1 MEQNELMHYGVLG
14 MRWGV
19 RRYQNSNGSYTQAG
33 LQRYRKAESQYKEAH
48 KNRVKAANDHNIATY
63 RGKID
68 TTASRKEQRRQH
80 RALRKESYNNYRIAR
95 KDEKDAK
102 LALDRSYHQLKND
115 AKADR
120 GAERY
125 RNGQTITGRSSTT
138 NALASTGSLL
148 LTGSAYLKMAGND
161 KYVAPM
167 VTAGAALMGGA
178 FIKGALDSHGDR
190 QLRAYYGHE
199 SQKALDK
206 KILGIGTDSDR
217 KPMDEKIHKSH
228 SIGHVPTAEER
239 RKHNHNYNI

>member
-48 KNRVKAANDHNIATY
+48 KKRVKAANDHNIATY

-125 RNGQTITGRSSTT
+125 RRGETIDGRKAAVRSVG
-138 NALASTGSLL
+138 ALG
-148 LTGSAYLKMAGND
+148 
-161 KYVAPM
+161 VALG
-167 VTAGAALMGGA
+167 TGGA
-178 FIKGALDSHGDR
+178 FIDAVTGPGHSKTAIALETMGASLIGSSWLGELGIMKGNAEM
-190 QLRAYYGHE
+190 RAYYGHE

-206 KILGIGTDSDR
+206 KVFGD
-217 KPMDEKIHKSH
+217 KK
-228 SIGHVPTAEER
+228 
-239 RKHNHNYNI
+239 